1 MDIKLRVLKGHHID
15 REFTIPTPKCL
26 VGRGD
31 ECQMRARSEAVSR
44 RHCASH
50 PETRRLRLDETT
62 RSPLQ
67 DPTVPEQQHPPTTK
81 KTRNHRHPGKLP
93 RRSAPKPKSDSNFST
108 SLSSLPLSTR
118 RISLGI
124 KVALDRRRHICRQC
138 QIWGVFPSRCR
149 NEPATHGQQRSFKPC
164 VGQAVSR
171 SNSKVR
177 QECAGCGHK
186 RCATLACV

>member
-1 MDIKLRVLKGHHID
+1 MPRFFSLALLNGLFCKRDDWDSWHGALHVPASRKEGPTMDIKLRVLKGHHID

-108 SLSSLPLSTR
+108 SLSSLPFSTQQ
-118 RISLGI
+118 ISLGI
-124 KVALDRRRHICRQC
+124 KVALDRRRHLCHQC
-138 QIWGVFPSRCR
+138 QI
-149 NEPATHGQQRSFKPC
+149 
-164 VGQAVSR
+164 
-171 SNSKVR
+171 
-177 QECAGCGHK
+177 
-186 RCATLACV
+186 